1 MTVKTFD
8 STQPGAP
15 VLSGTAGALRAVVKA
30 CAIDGFGAGAVS
42 TLVVAGGVATATY
55 ATAHPFRIG
64 SVALYAGATPA
75 GLNGEKAILTTT
87 TYTVTFAAP
96 GVADGAATGTI
107 TSKMAPLGWTELFPS
122 ARANVIALKPTVPEA
137 SGCVLRIDD
146 TGTTTCRVVVYESM
160 SDINTGIGAAPTP
173 AQVSGGAYWPKS
185 NAADATS
192 RRWWLWADSQS
203 FVLWVAPHVT
213 YQTHGVVMHS
223 GDLVCDKSGDAYGCM
238 VNDAL
243 STASTSAAAVPGCLG
258 YGHGTAAGADAY
270 VSRAFTGIGGAQVA
284 KKVAAH
290 NTGAGYAGLTAYNG
304 NALPYPNGADN
315 SLRLS
320 PVEVLVGTSGFRGR
334 VAGVYHSPQQLGN
347 SFSTGDK
354 VAGDGAYSG
363 RTMMAVRTG
372 PPGAA
377 VANAGTLF
385 IDLTGP
391 WR

>member
-8 STQPGAP
+8 STQLGAP
-15 VLSGTAGALRAVVKA
+15 VLSGTAGAMRAVVKA
-30 CAIDGFGAGAVS
+30 CMIDGFGAGAVA
-42 TLVVAGGVATATY
+42 TLVVAAGVATATY
-55 ATAHPFRIG
+55 AGAHPFSVGR
-64 SVALYAGATPA
+64 VALFAGSTPTL
-75 GLNGEKAILTTT
+75 LNGEKPILSYTTNS
-87 TYTVTFAAP
+87 VTFAAP
-96 GVADGAATGTI
+96 GVPDGAATGTI
-107 TSKMAPLGWTELFPS
+107 TSKMAGAGWVEMFP
-122 ARANVIALKPTVPEA
+122 AALANVLALKPSAVEA
-137 SGCVLRIDD
+137 TGCVLRIDD
-146 TGTTTCRVVVYESM
+146 TGTTTCRAVVYESM

-173 AQVSGGAYWPKS
+173 VQVSGGAYWPKS
-185 NAADATS
+185 ETANATA
-192 RRWWLWADSQS
+192 RRWMLCGDAQS
-203 FVLWVAPHVT
+203 FVLWIAPYGP
-213 YQTHGVVMHS
+213 YQTHGVVMGF
-223 GDLVCDKSGDAYGCM
+223 GDLVSDKSGDAYGCM
-238 VNDAL
+238 LTDAL
-243 STASTSAAAVPGCLG
+243 SGAAVTPSPVPGCLG
-258 YGHGTAAGADAY
+258 YGHGTSAAADAY

-354 VAGDGAYSG
+354 VPGEGVFAGK
-363 RTMMAVRTG
+363 TFMAVRAG
-372 PPGAA
+372 PPAA
-377 VANAGTLF
+377 ALASAGTLF